1 MCLTSSFDEEDPSA
15 SACIC
20 SRAEAS
26 LHLKGLIRGE
36 YESQEIQKL
45 IEKIR
50 NGLGHW
56 LTFVTEPDVD
66 STNNRSERALR
77 EQVVLRKIF
86 RILRSTEGVQ
96 IHETITTMLATWKR
110 RGLDP
115 PEQLQSILGGQEL
128 RSG

>member
-1 MCLTSSFDEEDPSA
+1 M
-15 SACIC
+15 
-20 SRAEAS
+20 
-26 LHLKGLIRGE
+26 LHLEGLTRQE
-36 YESQEIQKL
+36 YANEEVTEL

-66 STNNRSERALR
+66 STNNRAERALR

-86 RILRSTEGVQ
+86 RSLRSADGVR

-115 PEQLQSILGGQEL
+115 PSQLQSVLGGRKLE
-128 RSG
+128 SP

>member
-1 MCLTSSFDEEDPSA
+1 EDY
-15 SACIC
+15 
-20 SRAEAS
+20 EA
-26 LHLKGLIRGE
+26 
-36 YESQEIQKL
+36 QEVKKL

-56 LTFVTEPDVD
+56 LTFVTEPDVE
-66 STNNRSERALR
+66 STNNRAERALR
-77 EQVVLRKIF
+77 EQVVLRKMF
-86 RILRSTEGVQ
+86 RTLRSAEGVQ

-128 RSG
+128 RLG